1 MRGKGARSERQNL
14 FHCFVI
20 NWKVYP
26 HGKTFF
32 PKQGRSM
39 DRGASKDSFLSP
51 PCPVPTHALRVYMC
65 TSYILLEPQ
74 AVFFLY
80 QKNTPGLIPSK
91 KKKRGRASLRQ
102 MIFSSFIGQSPS
114 LETLNKNR
122 QEKKGPSRRSSQEW
136 NVHNTSCGFQAN
148 THVSGEAHTLHSY
161 ARAPPQEIIRSS

>member
-1 MRGKGARSERQNL
+1 MAGDKPLTQRRFLRRPPFFSYKKKKGHFPKVCMRGKGARSERLNL

-39 DRGASKDSFLSP
+39 DRGASKDFFLSP

-91 KKKRGRASLRQ
+91 KKKKRPR
-102 MIFSSFIGQSPS
+102 
-114 LETLNKNR
+114 E
-122 QEKKGPSRRSSQEW
+122 SQTNDLLKLYRPEPKPG
-136 NVHNTSCGFQAN
+136 NTK
-148 THVSGEAHTLHSY
+148 
-161 ARAPPQEIIRSS
+161 